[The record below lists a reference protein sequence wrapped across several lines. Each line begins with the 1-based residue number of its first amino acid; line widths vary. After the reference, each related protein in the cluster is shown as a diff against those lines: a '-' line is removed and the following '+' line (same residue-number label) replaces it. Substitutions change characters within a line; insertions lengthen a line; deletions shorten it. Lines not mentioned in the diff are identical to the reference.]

1 MNNNFWDIQKRSPN
15 LLSHFTIFLSL
26 EEEEQIMC
34 EANSSTLTEFLSLRK
49 KPWLESSSIPE
60 FLVVYT
66 IVLSWKDCLCHSKLK
81 YSASKVAHMY
91 NPTNLEG
98 GGRKITVLGKPGK
111 MKSYLK
117 K

>member
-81 YSASKVAHMY
+81 YSARQ
-91 NPTNLEG
+91 G
-98 GGRKITVLGKPGK
+98 GTHV
-111 MKSYLK
+111 
-117 K
+117 